1 MESLVVLLTVDDHP
15 VLDQNTRAL
24 LRSNKAFTALQP
36 ERAEQA
42 WGGAVPGYIHFIAQA
57 QGTAIFIKEDW
68 VTTIQG
74 RRLLDC
80 VGGICAVINA
90 IRQEFGMPV
99 MVELSD
105 SHYSNGDSL
114 YLQLDRERARRRYR
128 AIGLWFLTI
137 LASGMAGALIQ
148 WIIGGGS

>member
-1 MESLVVLLTVDDHP
+1 
-15 VLDQNTRAL
+15 
-24 LRSNKAFTALQP
+24 
-36 ERAEQA
+36 
-42 WGGAVPGYIHFIAQA
+42 
-57 QGTAIFIKEDW
+57 
-68 VTTIQG
+68 
-74 RRLLDC
+74 
-80 VGGICAVINA
+80 
-90 IRQEFGMPV
+90 MPV